1 MRKLIPL
8 LLASAGLIA
17 IVGVLFLL
25 IRTDALPARVPS
37 FEWRKAA
44 ATPPAAPVE
53 VEAETV

>member
-25 IRTDALPARVPS
+25 IRTDALPARVRS

>member
-25 IRTDALPARVPS
+25 IRTDALPARVRS
-37 FEWRKAA
+37 FEWRKAT
-44 ATPPAAPVE
+44 TPPTDEPI
-53 VEAETV
+53 EAEAV